1 MSPRRTLLLVIA
13 MPIAITIT
21 ALSALTGHSLLGSN
35 TAAGSETSVSTI
47 ASSEWELVIDG
58 FVESP
63 LALTLDDLMAM
74 PPTTVYT
81 RLYCVGVPTTPLEV
95 GNWTGVRLGF
105 LLQQAGVSPEAIKVA
120 LFASDGFTSDLSLTT
135 AMRDDVILAYE
146 KDGQP
151 LAQTV
156 RMVIPGKWGYKW
168 IKSVTHIEL
177 VNYDFLGSYES
188 RGYSDEADFPDGDSD
203 RVPDAGDN
211 CPSVSNLDQ
220 KNTDGQRR
228 PNGSQIA
235 GDWASNPAQD
245 NLGDACDTDDDN
257 DALPDSAENETTC
270 PYSLVADSDGDRAL
284 DGYEVAKGTNPCDA
298 TRKPVSA
305 GSTDSDGDGIID
317 RVERSGYNTC
327 ASQDDTVPG
336 YDTCAAPADSDG
348 DGCADWIEIMD
359 VNGDRQSNTLD
370 GLLITKRAFGLL
382 PPSDS
387 DASLDTDKNGAV
399 NILDALVAV
408 KNSSLLRPHDQCTSG
423 G

>member
-1 MSPRRTLLLVIA
+1 MSPRRTILLLIA
-13 MPIAITIT
+13 LPIAVAITV
-21 ALSALTGHSLLGSN
+21 LSTMTGLSRLASN
-35 TAAGSETSVSTI
+35 TAAGSGPSVSNV
-47 ASSEWELVIDG
+47 AASEWGLVIDG
-58 FVESP
+58 FVQSP

-81 RLYCVGVPTTPLEV
+81 RLYCVGLPTRPLEV
-95 GNWTGVRLGF
+95 GNWTGVRLGY

-120 LFASDGFTSDLSLTT
+120 LYASDGFTSDLSLST

-156 RMVIPGKWGYKW
+156 RMVVPGKWGYKW

-188 RGYSDEADFPDGDSD
+188 IGYSDEADFPDGDGD

-220 KNTDGQRR
+220 QNSDGQRR
-228 PNGSQIA
+228 PNGAQVD
-235 GDWASNPAQD
+235 GDWASNPSQD
-245 NLGDACDTDDDN
+245 NSGDACDTDDDN
-257 DALPDSAENETTC
+257 DALPDSAENEASC
-270 PYSLVADSDGDRAL
+270 PYRLVADSDGDRVL
-284 DGYEVAKGTNPCDA
+284 DGYEVAQGADPCNA
-298 TRKPVSA
+298 AGKP
-305 GSTDSDGDGIID
+305 GSTGSIDSDGDGIID

-327 ASQDDTVPG
+327 ASQDDAIPG
-336 YDTCAAPADSDG
+336 YGACAAPADSDG

-359 VNGDRQSNTLD
+359 VNGDGQSNVLD
-370 GLLITKRAFGLL
+370 GFFIAKRAFDLI

-387 DASLDTDKNGAV
+387 DALLDIDKNGAV
-399 NILDALVAV
+399 NILDALVAA
-408 KNSSLLRPHDQCTSG
+408 KNSSLIRPHDQCTFG